1 MCISLN
7 VIGIIH
13 RVQVHKYPNA
23 SNGEYLH
30 NLSRNIPKQMR
41 QRGCSGSVMR
51 KYQKENRVVQAKS
64 FNPCNFRLLH
74 NYRLQE
80 GKDGNL

>member
-1 MCISLN
+1 
-7 VIGIIH
+7 
-13 RVQVHKYPNA
+13 
-23 SNGEYLH
+23 
-30 NLSRNIPKQMR
+30 
-41 QRGCSGSVMR
+41 MR